1 MNSIFSAKHYP
12 DNFKEVESL
21 KEISK
26 ELGNITDL
34 EYLINVLHEKNISLI
49 LDLPLYP
56 TYQRLEPSTLENL
69 TTTEYRRVERSIIDD
84 DLIANV
90 MRYWLSRGVD
100 GFYLKGLENFAED
113 QYLGEN
119 IREWKFILGADR
131 IMLVNQSLIE
141 RVTPEIAD
149 EILQV
154 IDLVDVFL
162 DVSNG
167 TQFIEHKVLEVLNGK
182 LKPSENGP
190 WIHWSTN
197 GVDRDGR
204 ISSGLSPNAS
214 LAAVL
219 MELMLP
225 GTPSIFYGDEI
236 SMELAHDPTQE
247 HEESKHMHHLPTMSF
262 KDQAMFTNRQ
272 VLPWLPRS
280 ASVSYQHLQY
290 VTDAI
295 TMRKQSPPV
304 YKNSVM
310 KDGNNAHG
318 NTHVRANK
326 NDILIIERTYPRRN
340 TIVSVTNLGPDNLAI
355 DISAFYYSGQLVLG
369 PAKHSKIFFDNFKI
383 RSLET
388 VIIKLDK

>member
-1 MNSIFSAKHYP
+1 M
-12 DNFKEVESL
+12 

-34 EYLINVLHEKNISLI
+34 EYLIGVLHEKNISLI

-56 TYQRLEPSTLENL
+56 TYQRLEPSTLENA
-69 TTTEYRRVERSIIDD
+69 TVDEFRRVERSLIDD

-119 IREWKFILGADR
+119 IREWKFILGNDR
-131 IMLVNQSLIE
+131 IMVVNQSLID
-141 RVTPEIAD
+141 RVTPELAD

-167 TQFIEHKVLEVLNGK
+167 TMFIEHKVLEVLNGK

-190 WIHWSTN
+190 WIHWSIN
-197 GVDRDGR
+197 GVDRVGR
-204 ISSGLSPNAS
+204 VSSGLSPNAS
-214 LAAVL
+214 LAALL
-219 MELMLP
+219 MEIMLP
-225 GTPSIFYGDEI
+225 GTPSVFYGDEI
-236 SMELAHDPTQE
+236 SMELAHDPSQE

-262 KDQAMFTNRQ
+262 KDQSSFTNRQ

-295 TMRKQSPPV
+295 SMRKLSPPV
-304 YKNSVM
+304 YKNSVI
-310 KDGNNAHG
+310 KDGNTAHG

-326 NDILIIERTYPRRN
+326 NDILIIERTFPRRN
-340 TIVSVTNLGPDNLAI
+340 TILSVTNLGADNLAI
-355 DISAFYYSGQLVLG
+355 DISAFYYSGELVLG
-369 PAKHSKIFFDNFKI
+369 PAKHSKVFFNNFKI

-388 VIIKLDK
+388 VIVKLDK

>member
-12 DNFKEVESL
+12 DNFREVESL

-56 TYQRLEPSTLENL
+56 TYQRLEPSTLENV
-69 TTTEYRRVERSIIDD
+69 TATEYRRVERSIIDD

-131 IMLVNQSLIE
+131 IMLVNQTLID
-141 RVTPEIAD
+141 RVTPELAD

-295 TMRKQSPPV
+295 TMRKHSAPV